1 MFDTGGPTTEEQ
13 KATFL
18 EKEVSPTNTNVEV
31 QEISTSPSIPEEDPV
46 DPNSTRGKIIAF
58 INKAGGYL
66 KIPLLKMLNCTA
78 FFVIIYLL
86 GWFLNAIYANLHF
99 DLASLRDFYLIVIG
113 KQGLDHGVNSIF
125 NSNKGVMPK

>member
-1 MFDTGGPTTEEQ
+1 MSDSGTPTPEEQ
-13 KATFL
+13 KSVLL
-18 EKEVSPTNTNVEV
+18 EKEVTTDIPVEG
-31 QEISTSPSIPEEDPV
+31 QETTPSQNIQEDPV
-46 DPNSTRGKIIAF
+46 DPTSTRGKAIAF
-58 INKAGGYL
+58 INKAGCYL

-99 DLASLRDFYLIVIG
+99 DLASLRDFYLMVIG
-113 KQGLDHGVNSIF
+113 KQSIDHGVNSIF